1 MKFHTLTIQN
11 FLTIREASVQ
21 LADKGLQL
29 VQGVNADD
37 SSATSNGAGKSSLV
51 DAISWCLYGLTARE
65 VTGDAVINLG
75 AKKDCMVSLVITNGS
90 ERYRVTRYRKHA
102 TGKNTLV
109 VEDCTEAAGK
119 GEPTDLSRGTDTETQ
134 KVLEKILGCS
144 YEVFIAAVY
153 SGQEAMPDL
162 PRMKDRELKTLIE
175 EAAGMQRIER
185 AYEEARDRMNTAK
198 TDLAQRT
205 TKLES
210 TKVAHHMANVA
221 LEEIQEQAA
230 TWEAERIGRV
240 AESES
245 FLAAAEAERATLVSA
260 MVKIDDD
267 KIVVDATITAI
278 DAKLAA
284 HKAAEQAATRADQ
297 AVRSAEM
304 AVDTGN
310 LKRLAAQVE
319 TINTQ
324 IANAATEIK
333 KPCDSCGTVLESM
346 SIEDFIAHKNGHL
359 AAAKTKLSE
368 AKVVAAKQVAT
379 IKELRET
386 AAALR
391 AVIPDVS
398 ILAAQRVGFAAIVT
412 EWARV
417 DAALKRKN
425 GDMTAL
431 TSQLTLRKTE
441 KNPHA
446 AGIENSEKR
455 LAAVVAE
462 TAAIEADVSILT
474 KNFDISAAVVKVFG
488 PAGVRAQILDSV
500 TPFLNERTADYLSAL
515 TDGHA
520 HAEWTTLTRSAS
532 GDLKEKFSIAV
543 SHDKGGD
550 SFKAISG
557 GEKRKVRLATAL
569 ALQDLVASR
578 ATQPIN
584 LWVGDELDD
593 ALDPAG
599 LERLM
604 TILERRARERGTV
617 LIISHS
623 DLKDW
628 CDEVTTVT
636 KTGQWHSVV
645 SGSLC
650 T

>member
-185 AYEEARDRMNTAK
+185 AYEEARDRMSTAK

-210 TKVAHHMANVA
+210 TKVTHVMAFDA
-221 LEEIQEQAA
+221 LEEVKTRAEIWESEREARVDESASLLEQA
-230 TWEAERIGRV
+230 EADHDTV
-240 AESES
+240 AWS
-245 FLAAAEAERATLVSA
+245 LA
-260 MVKIDDD
+260 KID
-267 KIVVDATITAI
+267 KATADAGIAEI

-284 HKAAEQAATRADQ
+284 HKSAERASYSADMQ
-297 AVRSAEM
+297 VRSAEL
-304 AVDTGN
+304 AVDTGS
-310 LKRLAAQVE
+310 LKRLAAQITE
-319 TINTQ
+319 IETQ
-324 IANAATEIK
+324 IANAETEIK
-333 KPCDSCGTVLESM
+333 KPCGSCGTILSTM
-346 SIEDFIAHKNGHL
+346 SVEDFVAHKNGHL
-359 AAAKTKLSE
+359 ATAKTKLVE
-368 AKVVAAKQVAT
+368 AKVVATKQVAT

-386 AAALR
+386 AATLR
-391 AVIPDVS
+391 AAIPDVS
-398 ILAAQRVGFAAIVT
+398 ALTAEREVHAKVVADWTSLDVN
-412 EWARV
+412 
-417 DAALKRKN
+417 LKRKSA
-425 GDMTAL
+425 DATAL
-431 TSQLTLRKTE
+431 TNQLTLRKTE
-441 KNPHA
+441 KNPHVT
-446 AGIENSEKR
+446 GIETSEKR
-455 LAAVVAE
+455 LATVAAE
-462 TAAIEADVSILT
+462 IAALEADVSNLT
-474 KNFDISAAVVKVFG
+474 KTFDISAAVVKVFG